1 METYCE
7 IPCESFESQV
17 KELLIMS
24 VEVFCD
30 NLVGRNSL
38 YKEFLSE
45 DEFTLELC
53 EKQSTLLRDHYA
65 GVSVLELLERSA
77 PSKIGV
83 ELTEIRNLQHLT
95 TMLPR
100 DLETC
105 TTNVAIRL
113 FGKLFSKYKERRSL
127 IVHFVR
133 ALQSRI
139 GEDHVEERIS
149 IMLMLALN
157 LCTAICAVSSS
168 KRKDNNS
175 PWREPAK
182 KLLLAALASTNLCV
196 QRVAARALAV
206 MTRDEKTA
214 EMRSKMC
221 KSLELTAQRS
231 RSKNLHAVAGAAHA
245 MVSVRRI
252 LGGVKFETL
261 NIRDAVML
269 FDIARETRQPVR
281 TWVLHSW
288 SVMLRHS
295 GAEFER
301 HRASSL
307 ALAEAHMLALSAP
320 SSTCNLSS
328 LSVAVCVGK
337 IVGVMCERVTK
348 DEKNKDVARKLFAI
362 ADALSKYALPSP
374 EPNRVV
380 VLEWLRCV
388 ERLCK
393 FGVVKKDDTSRM
405 LRDILRDDVVEL
417 GFRPFSESASWET
430 QRVAI
435 RCLENLIDV
444 NAKLIVELELEL
456 ECVELFD
463 RTVARG
469 VDIKDL
475 ERLLHKI
482 MKVGVESDSRRLY
495 VWIALFEMCIRSSVR
510 SSKSSKK
517 TSSTGEDEEDEDD
530 EFVRCLS
537 CVERIRS
544 APRSRRE

>member
-1 METYCE
+1 
-7 IPCESFESQV
+7 
-17 KELLIMS
+17 
-24 VEVFCD
+24 
-30 NLVGRNSL
+30 
-38 YKEFLSE
+38 
-45 DEFTLELC
+45 
-53 EKQSTLLRDHYA
+53 
-65 GVSVLELLERSA
+65 
-77 PSKIGV
+77 
-83 ELTEIRNLQHLT
+83 
-95 TMLPR
+95 
-100 DLETC
+100 
-105 TTNVAIRL
+105 
-113 FGKLFSKYKERRSL
+113 
-127 IVHFVR
+127 
-133 ALQSRI
+133 
-139 GEDHVEERIS
+139 
-149 IMLMLALN
+149 
-157 LCTAICAVSSS
+157 
-168 KRKDNNS
+168 
-175 PWREPAK
+175 
-182 KLLLAALASTNLCV
+182 
-196 QRVAARALAV
+196 
-206 MTRDEKTA
+206 
-214 EMRSKMC
+214 
-221 KSLELTAQRS
+221 
-231 RSKNLHAVAGAAHA
+231 
-245 MVSVRRI
+245 
-252 LGGVKFETL
+252 
-261 NIRDAVML
+261 ML

-362 ADALSKYALPSP
+362 AYALSKYALPSP

-469 VDIKDL
+469 VDMKDL

-482 MKVGVESDSRRLY
+482 MKVGVTSDSRRLY

-530 EFVRCLS
+530 EFVPSELCGKNTFSSEEQESRSVSERVWKRCGGS
-537 CVERIRS
+537 VYASTKCVLLNLFVDLVRLERRDSENDSKILERIVGIVTS
-544 APRSRRE
+544 AAQSSEEIVQYVVFEYFNHITFFHQCIDFARLTHSRIDPRMHSRISRNLNSLSNTGTCNESDE